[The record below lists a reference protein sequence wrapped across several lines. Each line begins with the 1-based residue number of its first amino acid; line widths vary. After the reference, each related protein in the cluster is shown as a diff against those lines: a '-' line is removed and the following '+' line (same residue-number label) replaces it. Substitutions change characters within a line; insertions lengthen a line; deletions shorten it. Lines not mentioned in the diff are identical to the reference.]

1 MVLVN
6 VQACMLLFPRGCVCF
21 KCYNTRCGCA
31 FLLGAFLWLGPRFP
45 LTFPNYALKPSA
57 RPETLY
63 VEDLW
68 TPNRHQLL
76 AVASNPW
83 ETERVFQHLRRYFD
97 RITRFSFSRSAA
109 GNNKSSTGAEGRSC
123 SSYFSFFSFTDAVNT
138 MYELIKPPISGNTLQ
153 NIWHQSHRHINWHD
167 KLNLSLRCGQSTAAV
182 RLLQYVAATWK
193 IVCVSS
199 VSIKSKHAQIII

>member
-1 MVLVN
+1 MIKSGKNHALTNVMVLVN

-63 VEDLW
+63 VEDLCY
-68 TPNRHQLL
+68 QLL

-83 ETERVFQHLRRYFD
+83 ETERVFQHCAGILTESPDFLFPD
-97 RITRFSFSRSAA
+97 QQLAITKAPLEQKDVLALATSLFLVS
-109 GNNKSSTGAEGRSC
+109 
-123 SSYFSFFSFTDAVNT
+123 
-138 MYELIKPPISGNTLQ
+138 PTL
-153 NIWHQSHRHINWHD
+153 
-167 KLNLSLRCGQSTAAV
+167 
-182 RLLQYVAATWK
+182 
-193 IVCVSS
+193 
-199 VSIKSKHAQIII
+199 